1 MVQNIGSFGAAKT
14 KEIILN
20 ANAIVRAVKDISNF
34 AFYILKFVFA
44 GYCTYIVAE
53 SFQITLEISSHVLSL
68 V

>member
-20 ANAIVRAVKDISNF
+20 ANAIVRAVKDIPNF
-34 AFYILKFVFA
+34 MFYTLKLAFA

-53 SFQITLEISSHVLSL
+53 SFQTTFKVSSHVLSL